1 MADNDL
7 YQHIRKSRA
16 GCEKYI
22 LHDGPPYANG
32 DIHLGHAVNKTLKD
46 IVIKSKTLSGYD
58 APIFLAGTVTVCQ
71 LSTMLKRL
79 ARQG

>member
-1 MADNDL
+1 M
-7 YQHIRKSRA
+7 ICTSIFETSRA

-46 IVIKSKTLSGYD
+46 IVIKSKTLSGFD
-58 APIFLAGTVTVCQ
+58 APYIPWLG
-71 LSTMLKRL
+71 LSWSTDRT
-79 ARQG
+79 QC